1 MQNLTDFLNVIF
13 LFHIVSSFLKQ
24 KVFLNIYFSIAVSPS
39 GEIISKILFRPP
51 VPSGGQNLFQKLQT
65 LLKFYSTYQ
74 KHSEPESD
82 SNLGNWRYTQ
92 IN

>member
-13 LFHIVSSFLKQ
+13 LFHVVSSFLKQ
-24 KVFLNIYFSIAVSPS
+24 KVFLNIYFSIAVSSS
-39 GEIISKILFRPP
+39 GEIISKFLFRPP

-74 KHSEPESD
+74 KHSEPESVFD
-82 SNLGNWRYTQ
+82 QQSNL
-92 IN
+92 

>member
-1 MQNLTDFLNVIF
+1 M
-13 LFHIVSSFLKQ
+13 
-24 KVFLNIYFSIAVSPS
+24 
-39 GEIISKILFRPP
+39 GEIISKFLFRPP